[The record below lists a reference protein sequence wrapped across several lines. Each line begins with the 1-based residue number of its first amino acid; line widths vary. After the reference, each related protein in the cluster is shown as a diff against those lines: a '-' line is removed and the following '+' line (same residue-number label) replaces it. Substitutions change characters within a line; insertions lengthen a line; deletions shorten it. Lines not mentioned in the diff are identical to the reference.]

1 MAVLLYNE
9 HYISVFLTPDKSG
22 DLSYIA
28 VVEIRNKR
36 DNDPAA
42 RLMMG
47 EAFATTEDAS
57 VRGFEMGRKW
67 IDERQPKSRE
77 QKMGFRWRVRSVFG
91 Y

>member
-1 MAVLLYNE
+1 MAVLLYNN
-9 HYISVFLTPDKSG
+9 HYISVFLTPDKAG
-22 DLSYIA
+22 DLSYVA

-42 RLMMG
+42 RLIMG

-67 IDERQPKSRE
+67 IDERQPKSRG
-77 QKMGFRWRVRSVFG
+77 QKTGLRWMFRLVFG
-91 Y
+91 H